1 MKKQDFIGKNKI
13 IELYHFFVAG
23 VTLLALLMLSG
34 CVKTVTLVVYNNSGK
49 DVCITALGGKHDLKR
64 QTAIRILTA
73 AESKHS
79 LQVTDSVGN
88 SYTAL
93 FTTPLNWNFHH
104 NIYLQLE
111 KDMKIYRVDNDKFPQ
126 HPMPPQ
132 SEGFPVVLSG
142 GKK

>member
-1 MKKQDFIGKNKI
+1 MKNKI
-13 IELYHFFVAG
+13 IELCRFFVAG

-34 CVKTVTLVVYNNSGK
+34 CVQTVTLVVFNNSGK
-49 DVCITALGGKHDLKR
+49 DVCIKALGKKFDLKR

-79 LQVTDSVGN
+79 LQVTDSAGN

-93 FTTPLNWNFHH
+93 FVAPASGTLHH

-111 KDMKIYRVDNDKFPQ
+111 KDMKIYRVGNDKFPQ

-142 GKK
+142 GEL

>member
-1 MKKQDFIGKNKI
+1 MKKLLFITI
-13 IELYHFFVAG
+13 
-23 VTLLALLMLSG
+23 LALLMLSG

-64 QTAIRILTA
+64 QTAIRILAA

-88 SYTAL
+88 SYTAS
-93 FTTPLNWNFHH
+93 FTTPLHWNFHH

-111 KDMKIYRVDNDKFPQ
+111 KDMKIYRVGNDRFPQ
-126 HPMPPQ
+126 LSLPPQ
-132 SEGFPVVLSG
+132 SEGFPVMLSG

>member
-1 MKKQDFIGKNKI
+1 MKKLLFITI
-13 IELYHFFVAG
+13 
-23 VTLLALLMLSG
+23 LALLMLSG
-34 CVKTVTLVVYNNSGK
+34 CVQTVTLVVFNNSGK

-64 QTAIRILTA
+64 QTAIRILAA

-79 LQVTDSVGN
+79 LQVTDSAGN
-88 SYTAL
+88 SYTAS
-93 FTTPLNWNFHH
+93 FTTPHNGNLHQ

-126 HPMPPQ
+126 LSLPPQ
-132 SEGFPVVLSG
+132 SEGFPVMLSG

>member
-1 MKKQDFIGKNKI
+1 MKKLLFITI
-13 IELYHFFVAG
+13 
-23 VTLLALLMLSG
+23 LALFMLAG
-34 CVKTVTLVVYNNSGK
+34 CIKTVTLTVFNNSGK
-49 DVCITALGGKHDLKR
+49 DVCITALGEKFDLKR
-64 QTAIRILTA
+64 QTAIRILTV

-88 SYTAL
+88 SYTAS
-93 FTTPLNWNFHH
+93 FTTPLNGTLHH

-111 KDMKIYRVDNDKFPQ
+111 KDMKIYRVGNDKFPQ

-142 GKK
+142 GEL

>member
-1 MKKQDFIGKNKI
+1 MKKLLFITI
-13 IELYHFFVAG
+13 
-23 VTLLALLMLSG
+23 LALLMLSG

-49 DVCITALGGKHDLKR
+49 DVCITALGEKYDLKR
-64 QTAIRILTA
+64 QTAIRILAA

-88 SYTAL
+88 SYTAS
-93 FTTPLNWNFHH
+93 FTTPLHWNFHH
-104 NIYLQLE
+104 YIYLQLE

-126 HPMPPQ
+126 LSLPPQ

-142 GKK
+142 GEL

>member
-1 MKKQDFIGKNKI
+1 MKKLLFITI
-13 IELYHFFVAG
+13 
-23 VTLLALLMLSG
+23 LALFMLAG
-34 CVKTVTLVVYNNSGK
+34 CVPTVTLVVFNNSGK
-49 DVCITALGGKHDLKR
+49 DVCITALGEKFDLKR
-64 QTAIRILTA
+64 QTAIRILAA

-79 LQVTDSVGN
+79 LQVTDSAGN
-88 SYTAL
+88 SYTAS
-93 FTTPLNWNFHH
+93 FTTPHNGNLHQ

-142 GKK
+142 GKR

>member
-1 MKKQDFIGKNKI
+1 MKNKI

-49 DVCITALGGKHDLKR
+49 DVCITALGRKHDLKR
-64 QTAIRILTA
+64 QTAIRILAA

-79 LQVTDSVGN
+79 LQVTDSAGN
-88 SYTAL
+88 SYTAS

-111 KDMKIYRVDNDKFPQ
+111 KDMKIYRVGNDKFPQ
-126 HPMPPQ
+126 LSLPPQ

>member
-1 MKKQDFIGKNKI
+1 MKKLLFITI
-13 IELYHFFVAG
+13 
-23 VTLLALLMLSG
+23 LALLMLSG

-64 QTAIRILTA
+64 QTAIRILAA

-88 SYTAL
+88 SYTAS
-93 FTTPLNWNFHH
+93 FTTPLHWNFHH
-104 NIYLQLE
+104 YIYLQLE

-126 HPMPPQ
+126 HTLSPQ

>member
-1 MKKQDFIGKNKI
+1 MKKLLFITI
-13 IELYHFFVAG
+13 
-23 VTLLALLMLSG
+23 LALLMLSG

-64 QTAIRILTA
+64 QTAIRILAA

-88 SYTAL
+88 SYTAS
-93 FTTPLNWNFHH
+93 FTTPHNGNLHH

-111 KDMKIYRVDNDKFPQ
+111 KGMKIYRVDNDKFPQ
-126 HPMPPQ
+126 LSLPPQ

>member
-1 MKKQDFIGKNKI
+1 MKNKI

-49 DVCITALGGKHDLKR
+49 DVCITALGRKHDLKR
-64 QTAIRILTA
+64 QTAIRILAA
-73 AESKHS
+73 AESKHT
-79 LQVTDSVGN
+79 LQVTDSAGN
-88 SYTAL
+88 SYTAS

-111 KDMKIYRVDNDKFPQ
+111 KDMKIYRVGNDKFPQ
-126 HPMPPQ
+126 LSLPPQ

-142 GKK
+142 GEL

>member
-1 MKKQDFIGKNKI
+1 MKKLLFII
-13 IELYHFFVAG
+13 I
-23 VTLLALLMLSG
+23 LALFMLAG
-34 CVKTVTLVVYNNSGK
+34 CVKTVTLVVFNNSGK
-49 DVCITALGGKHDLKR
+49 DVCITALGRKHDLKR
-64 QTAIRILTA
+64 QTAIRILAA

-88 SYTAL
+88 SYTAS

-104 NIYLQLE
+104 YIYLQLE
-111 KDMKIYRVDNDKFPQ
+111 KDMKIYRVCNDKFPQ

-142 GKK
+142 GKM

>member
-1 MKKQDFIGKNKI
+1 MKNKI

-49 DVCITALGGKHDLKR
+49 DVCITALGRKHDLKR
-64 QTAIRILTA
+64 QTAIRILAA
-73 AESKHS
+73 AESKHT
-79 LQVTDSVGN
+79 LQVTDSAGN
-88 SYTAL
+88 SYTAS

-111 KDMKIYRVDNDKFPQ
+111 KDMKIYRVGNDKFPQ
-126 HPMPPQ
+126 LSLPPQ

>member
-1 MKKQDFIGKNKI
+1 MKKLLFII
-13 IELYHFFVAG
+13 I
-23 VTLLALLMLSG
+23 LALFMLAG
-34 CVKTVTLVVYNNSGK
+34 CVKTVTLVVFNNSGK
-49 DVCITALGGKHDLKR
+49 DVCITALGRKHDLKR
-64 QTAIRILTA
+64 QTAIRILAA

-88 SYTAL
+88 SYTAS

-104 NIYLQLE
+104 YIYLQLE

-126 HPMPPQ
+126 LSLPPQ

>member
-1 MKKQDFIGKNKI
+1 MKNKI
-13 IELYHFFVAG
+13 IDLCRFFMAG
-23 VTLLALLMLSG
+23 VTLLALFMLVG
-34 CVKTVTLVVYNNSGK
+34 CVQTVTLVVFNNSGK
-49 DVCITALGGKHDLKR
+49 DVCITALGEKFDLKR

-73 AESKHS
+73 AESNHS

-88 SYTAL
+88 SYTAS
-93 FTTPLNWNFHH
+93 FTTPHNGNLHQ

-142 GKK
+142 GKL

>member
-1 MKKQDFIGKNKI
+1 MKKLLFITI
-13 IELYHFFVAG
+13 
-23 VTLLALLMLSG
+23 LALLMLSG
-34 CVKTVTLVVYNNSGK
+34 CVPTVTLVVFNNSGK

-79 LQVTDSVGN
+79 LQVTDSAGN
-88 SYTAL
+88 SYTVL
-93 FTTPLNWNFHH
+93 FITPASRTLHH

-142 GKK
+142 GKL

>member
-1 MKKQDFIGKNKI
+1 MYLAGRSDEKTIVYHNSRIIDAFRMCKNCYAGRLQQLRQRCVHYCIGKK
-13 IELYHFFVAG
+13 F
-23 VTLLALLMLSG
+23 
-34 CVKTVTLVVYNNSGK
+34 
-49 DVCITALGGKHDLKR
+49 DLKR
-64 QTAIRILTA
+64 QTAIRILAA

-88 SYTAL
+88 SYTAS
-93 FTTPLNWNFHH
+93 FTTPLHWNFHH

>member
-1 MKKQDFIGKNKI
+1 MKNK
-13 IELYHFFVAG
+13 
-23 VTLLALLMLSG
+23 TLKHYKKVLLPVMLALLTLPG
-34 CVKTVTLVVYNNSGK
+34 CVQTVTLVVFNNSGK
-49 DVCITALGGKHDLKR
+49 DVCITALGEKYDLKR

-73 AESKHS
+73 AENKHS
-79 LQVTDSVGN
+79 LQVTDSAGN

-93 FTTPLNWNFHH
+93 FITPASGTIHH

-142 GKK
+142 GKL

>member
-1 MKKQDFIGKNKI
+1 MKNKI

-23 VTLLALLMLSG
+23 VILLALFTLAG
-34 CVKTVTLVVYNNSGK
+34 CIKTVTLTVFNNSGK
-49 DVCITALGGKHDLKR
+49 DMCITALGEKFDLKR

-79 LQVTDSVGN
+79 LQVTDSAGN

-93 FTTPLNWNFHH
+93 FVTPASGTLHR

-132 SEGFPVVLSG
+132 SEGFPVMLSG
-142 GKK
+142 GKL